1 MKIQVLRKY
10 FKDDYTIG
18 KLYLNG
24 KYFCDTLEDKDRG
37 LNQSMT
43 STEIAD
49 KKVYSKTAIPYG
61 TYNVTMTM
69 SNKFK
74 RVLPLINNVKGFE
87 GIRIHAGNTANDS
100 LGCILVGENKEVG
113 KVINSRK
120 KENELVALLNKIG
133 KEKIQLIVT
142 K

>member
-1 MKIQVLRKY
+1 MEIQVVRKY
-10 FKDDYTIG
+10 FKDAYTIG
-18 KLYLNG
+18 KMYING

-43 STEIAD
+43 LAEIAD
-49 KKVYSKTAIPYG
+49 KKVYGKTAIPYG
-61 TYNVTMTM
+61 TYTITMTM

-74 RVLPLINNVKGFE
+74 RILPLINNVKGFE
-87 GIRIHAGNTANDS
+87 GVRLHAGNTANDS

-120 KENELVALLNKIG
+120 KENELVALLSKVRNEEIK
-133 KEKIQLIVT
+133 LIVT